1 MSQKTI
7 KINID
12 EKEVSKEIKKDIGES
27 ELIFKKRVKFILLQ
41 KINSEE
47 DFQLAETYSHIWA
60 NIKFRKITYS
70 DQVMKQL
77 QKMKK
82 L

>member
-1 MSQKTI
+1 MSHKI
-7 KINID
+7 KINVD
-12 EKEVSKEIKKDIGES
+12 KKEVSKEIKKDIGEPES
-27 ELIFKKRVKFILLQ
+27 IFKKRVKFILAQ

-47 DFQLAETYSHIWA
+47 DFQLAETYSHVWA

-70 DQVMKQL
+70 ESVMKQL